1 MGRLREIP
9 RTAAF
14 AWSSDI
20 SKPSIATGTRA
31 GAVDVDFSGETKLE
45 LWDLELSNRKQDV
58 ELQPIGSLSTE
69 SRLGQL
75 LTYGKIQSTDLY
87 RFYDLAWSPPN
98 NDHPDGI
105 IAGALETGSLDLWD
119 AAKLKSDPS

>member
-20 SKPSIATGTRA
+20 SKPSIVTGTRA

-45 LWDLELSNRKQDV
+45 IWDLDLGNRQQDV
-58 ELQPIGSLSTE
+58 ELQPIGSVNTD
-69 SRLGQL
+69 SR
-75 LTYGKIQSTDLY
+75 
-87 RFYDLAWSPPN
+87 
-98 NDHPDGI
+98 
-105 IAGALETGSLDLWD
+105 
-119 AAKLKSDPS
+119 